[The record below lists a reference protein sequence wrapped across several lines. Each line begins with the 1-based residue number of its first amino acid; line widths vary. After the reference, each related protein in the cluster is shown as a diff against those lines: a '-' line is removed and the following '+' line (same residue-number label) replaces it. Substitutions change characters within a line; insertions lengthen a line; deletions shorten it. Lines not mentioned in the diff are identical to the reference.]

1 MKRLAVVFC
10 LLLLE
15 VSFAVDP
22 KKDISS
28 MDARFDELAARFVDE
43 FPSLSP
49 VGATSLGDHRYD
61 HELDDVSE
69 AARDHERS
77 FYRRYQDDLAKL
89 DRKEL
94 SPDHRVDFQLL
105 SQHLRGQLWRLDRLQ
120 EWAWNPIEYTQLTG
134 GAIYSLMARE
144 FAPIE
149 ERLTSVTARLEQYPR
164 LFAQIRTTLDPKR
177 VPRIHAETA
186 LKQNRGVLNIIEDT
200 VRPNLDKLSGDE
212 RQRLV
217 MAIKVT
223 EQLVEEHQQWIE
235 KELIPAARGDAKLGP
250 KLFDEKLAF
259 ALGTSLSRQEI
270 RDRAEFELRRVRA
283 EMYAIARRFQLDS
296 IPQAE
301 LPETP
306 TDELQQK
313 TIEFALEK
321 AYADVS
327 PRDGVVTAARKS
339 LEITTAFV
347 RRHDLAT
354 IPDDPLEIIVMPE
367 FQRGVSIAYCDSPGP
382 LEVGLK
388 TFYAVA
394 PLPTDWTEAQCASFL
409 REYNIR
415 SIHNLTVHEAMPGHF
430 LQIAHANRN
439 PNRLRALLSS
449 GTFVEGW
456 ACYTEQMMSEVGFL
470 DRDPLMRLVTLKW
483 YLRTVA
489 NAMLDQSVHVEGI
502 RREDALRLM
511 MHDTFQEEREA
522 AGKWTRAQL
531 TSAQLSTYFVGV
543 QEHKDLRTAAQAD
556 WGSNFT
562 LKRYHDGVVSFGSP
576 PVRFVKALL
585 LKETIPE

>member
-200 VRPNLDKLSGDE
+200 VRPNLDALSGDE

-217 MAIKVT
+217 VAIKVT